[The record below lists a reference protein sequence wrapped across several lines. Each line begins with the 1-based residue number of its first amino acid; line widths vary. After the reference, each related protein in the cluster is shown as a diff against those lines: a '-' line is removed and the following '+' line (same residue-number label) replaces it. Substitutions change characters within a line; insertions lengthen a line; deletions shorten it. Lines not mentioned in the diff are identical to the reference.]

1 MQAWWRLLM
10 PQIEKL
16 LRMTVERKGSDLHFK
31 TDTGKA
37 YIRIHGDLF
46 EVEEEPHYTDSQFR
60 TKLFELLKPEQVVR
74 FIETQE
80 LDFAL
85 EIPGLSRFRG
95 NAYMQRGHVQAAFRV
110 IPYEIETMEQLN
122 LPAACYDFVLRPRG
136 LVLVTGPAGSGK
148 STSLAAMIDRINR
161 SQAVHII
168 TIEDPVEFVHDD
180 HKALVNQRELDVDTN
195 SFANALKYVLRQDPD
210 VILVGEMRDLETI
223 HLAITAA
230 ETGHLVFGTL
240 HTVDAVQTVD
250 RIVDVFP
257 IHQQQQIRMQ
267 LSVNLI
273 GVISQTLIRKIDGEG
288 RVAAFEVLVANNAV
302 RNLVRE
308 NKTYQISSLIQ
319 TGAKAKMHT
328 LDQYLAA
335 LVSKGLIAVEEAKA
349 KAKDS
354 GEFGRLLALGR
365 SSGMGGVEVGPKGDS
380 QTVQPTPPSSST
392 PVPQSGQAA
401 TPEPDQPTA
410 QPPTPGASPPQQPKP
425 PERYKPSWRK

>member
-1 MQAWWRLLM
+1 MLDIA
-10 PQIEKL
+10 PL
-16 LRMTVERKGSDLHFK
+16 LRRTVEMEGSDLHFK

-37 YIRIHGDLF
+37 YIRVHGELIEIEDLPHFTDAEFRHALF
-46 EVEEEPHYTDSQFR
+46 EH
-60 TKLFELLKPEQVVR
+60 LKPEQVVK
-74 FIETQE
+74 FIESQE
-80 LDFAL
+80 LDFAV
-85 EIPGLSRFRG
+85 EIVGLSRFRG
-95 NAYMQRGHVQAAFRV
+95 NAYMQRGHVQGVFRV
-110 IPYEIETMEQLN
+110 IPYEIQGMEALN
-122 LPAACYDFVLRPRG
+122 LPAACYDFINRPRG

-161 SQAVHII
+161 TQPVHIM
-168 TIEDPVEFVHDD
+168 TIEDPIEFVHDD
-180 HKALVNQRELDVDTN
+180 HMALVNQRELEVDTN

-267 LSVNLI
+267 LSVNLV
-273 GVISQTLIRKIDGEG
+273 GVISQTLVRTVDGNG
-288 RVAAFEVLVANNAV
+288 RVAAFEVLVANSAV

-319 TGAKAKMHT
+319 TGGKAKMHT

-335 LVSKGLIAVEEAKA
+335 LVAKEKITMQDAMLKSKDPA
-349 KAKDS
+349 
-354 GEFGRLLALGR
+354 EFGRLLALGKSGGSGSGAAPPPQPDG
-365 SSGMGGVEVGPKGDS
+365 SSHP
-380 QTVQPTPPSSST
+380 QPQAPPSSD
-392 PVPQSGQAA
+392 GQ
-401 TPEPDQPTA
+401 
-410 QPPTPGASPPQQPKP
+410 GQPKQNIV
-425 PERYKPSWRK
+425 ERYKPSWRK